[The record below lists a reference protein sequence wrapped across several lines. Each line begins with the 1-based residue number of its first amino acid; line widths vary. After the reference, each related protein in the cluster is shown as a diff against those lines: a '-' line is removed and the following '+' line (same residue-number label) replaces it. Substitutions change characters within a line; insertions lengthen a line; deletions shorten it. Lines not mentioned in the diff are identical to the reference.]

1 MVGRHVNLIS
11 RIESYTVGGQIFVSE
26 NTVDSCGSSLK
37 IEGSIEVVPKGVK
50 APITVFD
57 VRGIGG
63 DFNIFLPEKEKIDLE
78 ELKQPLSIRFTIL
91 AGKYAGDESHRGKA
105 NFSIY
110 IKRREL

>member
-1 MVGRHVNLIS
+1 MVGRHVNLTS

-26 NTVDSCGSSLK
+26 NTVDSCGSILE
-37 IEGSIEVVPKGVK
+37 IEDSIEVVQKGVK

-63 DFNIFLPEKEKIDLE
+63 DFNIFLPEKEKIELE

-91 AGKYAGDESHRGKA
+91 VGKYAGDDFHRGNA

-110 IKRREL
+110 IKR